1 MRPSIMTMLAVATV
15 CICLTGADEPAAK
28 KKKLSAVQIEVR
40 ESLARFNDWI
50 GEWRGAGQVRRGS
63 TRGGWQETGG
73 FVWNFDN
80 GKAGIVYSIEKS
92 KHLKTG
98 TLSWDPKSQQ
108 YTLDAVFADDSKHQ
122 LTGKLDDD
130 RLVLESVPPD
140 ATEADPTKA
149 DVWRITFRQL
159 NEKRMTVLY
168 EKRRAT
174 QRLYLRVGEV
184 GYTRQGTR
192 LAASDSSGPE
202 CVVTGGAGTIAVTY
216 KGEKYY
222 VCCTGCR
229 DAFNDD
235 PEGILAAYREEKAQ
249 QAKKQ

>member
-1 MRPSIMTMLAVATV
+1 MRSSVLTTFAVVTV
-15 CICLTGADEPAAK
+15 CVCLVGADEPSA
-28 KKKLSAVQIEVR
+28 KKKLSAVQVEIR

-63 TRGGWQETGG
+63 TLGGWQETGG
-73 FVWNFDN
+73 FVWNFDE

-98 TLSWDPKSQQ
+98 TLSWDPKSEQ
-108 YTLDAVFADDSKHQ
+108 YTLDAVFADDSKQ
-122 LTGKLDDD
+122 RLAGKIDDD
-130 RLVLESVPPD
+130 RLVLESVTPEQPAAD
-140 ATEADPTKA
+140 ADSAE
-149 DVWRITFRQL
+149 VWRITFRQL
-159 NEKRMTVLY
+159 NDKRMTVLY

-184 GYTRQGTR
+184 GYTREGTR
-192 LAASDSSGPE
+192 LAASDSTGPE

-235 PEGILAAYREEKAQ
+235 PEGILAAYREEKAA
-249 QAKKQ
+249 QAQKK

>member
-1 MRPSIMTMLAVATV
+1 MRPSILTTLAVATV
-15 CICLTGADEPAAK
+15 CVCLTGANNPAAK
-28 KKKLSAVQIEVR
+28 KKLSALQIEIR

-73 FVWNFDN
+73 FVWNFED

-98 TLSWDPKSQQ
+98 TLSWDPKTEQ
-108 YTLDAVFADDSKHQ
+108 YTLDAVFADDSKHS
-122 LTGKLDDD
+122 LTGKLNGD
-130 RLVLESVPPD
+130 RLVLESIPPKVPS
-140 ATEADPTKA
+140 ASNEI
-149 DVWRITFRQL
+149 WRITFRQL

-168 EKRRAT
+168 ERRRAT
-174 QRLYLRVGEV
+174 QKLYLRVGEV

-192 LAASDSSGPE
+192 LAASDSTGPE

-216 KGEKYY
+216 KGQKYY
-222 VCCTGCR
+222 VCCSGCR

-235 PEGILAAYREEKAQ
+235 PEGILAAYREEKAA
-249 QAKKQ
+249 QAQKK

>member
-1 MRPSIMTMLAVATV
+1 MRTSMLTTLAVMTV
-15 CICLTGADEPAAK
+15 CVCLVGADEPATK
-28 KKKLSAVQIEVR
+28 RKLSAVQIEIR

-73 FVWNFDN
+73 FVWNFEA
-80 GKAGIVYSIEKS
+80 GRAGIVYTVEKS

-98 TLSWDPKSQQ
+98 TLSWDPTAEQ
-108 YTLDAVFADDSKHQ
+108 YTLNAVFADGSRDR
-122 LTGKLDDD
+122 LAGKLEDD
-130 RLVLESVPPD
+130 RLVLESVPSNV
-140 ATEADPTKA
+140 PTTDGERA
-149 DVWRITFRQL
+149 EVWRVTFRQL
-159 NEKRMTVLY
+159 NDKRMTVLY

-174 QRLYLRVGEV
+174 QKLYLRVGEV

-192 LAASDSSGPE
+192 LAASDSTGPE

-216 KGEKYY
+216 KGQKYY
-222 VCCTGCR
+222 VCCSGCR

-235 PEGILAAYREEKAQ
+235 PEGILAAYREEKAAAAQ
-249 QAKKQ
+249 KK